1 MMNSAVFAAA
11 DISALDTSVTALATG
26 LIAVFLIGTA
36 YAYVRKYLP
45 GKK

>member
-1 MMNSAVFAAA
+1 MSAIFTAA
-11 DISALDTSVTALATG
+11 DISGLDTSVTALATG
-26 LIAVFLIGTA
+26 LVAVALIGTA